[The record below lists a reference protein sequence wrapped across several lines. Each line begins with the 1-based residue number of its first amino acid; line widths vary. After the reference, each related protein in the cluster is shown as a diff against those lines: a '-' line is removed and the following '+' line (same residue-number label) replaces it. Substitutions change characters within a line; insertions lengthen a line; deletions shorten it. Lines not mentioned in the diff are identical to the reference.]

1 MANLKKPKKQLNKYI
16 KFSSIA
22 FQMGLTILA
31 GVYFGQWLDEKFNN
45 ENKLYTVIFSLVS
58 VFASLYNV
66 IKQIITISKQDEE

>member
-1 MANLKKPKKQLNKYI
+1 
-16 KFSSIA
+16 
-22 FQMGLTILA
+22 MGLTILA